1 MPYWCWAIDRKVRR
15 DIMTVRISLVLV
27 SDMDEWLDSEI
38 ASGRFESK
46 SQAIRYYLR
55 QHMPQK
61 EQGDTKQ

>member
-1 MPYWCWAIDRKVRR
+1 
-15 DIMTVRISLVLV
+15 MTVRISLVLV
-27 SDMDEWLDSEI
+27 SDMDEWLESEI
-38 ASGRFESK
+38 DSGRFESK